1 MKKKNEKEETQIGKP
16 LKCSYCHVRFKR
28 TKQLINHKCFDE
40 LLSQHPKPQHGTIEE
55 KPKKKKRPKMKKTSK
70 CSICYAKFLSSQSL
84 ENHLNLQHS
93 IYINRKFSCLICKKE
108 FSSQELL
115 SQHSQR
121 FHQSDVLTKIF
132 SCFIC
137 KKQFRSKE
145 LLSQHSQRSHQGR
158 FLQNPGQN
166 CPICDSVFSNF
177 TVLNQHV
184 ASKHQPSELRKKL
197 LK

>member
-121 FHQSDVLTKIF
+121 FHQGGV
-132 SCFIC
+132 
-137 KKQFRSKE
+137 
-145 LLSQHSQRSHQGR
+145 
-158 FLQNPGQN
+158 LQNPGQN
-166 CPICDSVFSNF
+166 CPICKAEFSNF
-177 TVLNQHV
+177 TLLNQHV
-184 ASKHQPSELRKKL
+184 ASKHRPSELRKKL